1 MEILYH
7 GSNHIIEKP
16 IIQGSKRN
24 NDYGYGFY
32 CTKSFDLAG
41 EWASKSKGEK
51 CIVNKYSIDL
61 DNLRVLDLTESK
73 YSILNWLAILLENR
87 LFTLTSPISIQAKEY
102 ILKNFSVDISNYDV
116 IKGYRADDSYFSF
129 AEDFLNNT
137 ISVQHLS
144 KAMKLGKLG
153 VQYVLISQQAFDVLK
168 YEGGYEINKDKY
180 FNLFTSRDLK
190 ARNDYASSKIDLS
203 INSDDLYVRDII
215 REEIKNGDTRL

>member
-7 GSNHIIEKP
+7 GSDHIIEKP
-16 IIQGSKRN
+16 TIQGSKRN

-51 CIVNKYSIDL
+51 CVVNKYSVDFK
-61 DNLRVLDLTESK
+61 NLRVLDLTEKK
-73 YSILNWLAILLENR
+73 YSILNWLAILLGNR
-87 LFTLTSPISIQAKEY
+87 LFTLTSPISIKAKEY
-102 ILKNFSVDISNYDV
+102 ILQNFYVDISNYDI

-144 KAMKLGKLG
+144 QAMKLGKLG
-153 VQYVLISQQAFDVLK
+153 VQYVLVSQKAFDMLK
-168 YEGGYEINKDKY
+168 FENASEIDKDRY
-180 FNLFTSRDLK
+180 FNLFTTRDLK
-190 ARNDYASSKIDLS
+190 ARNDYANSKIDLS
-203 INSDDLYVRDII
+203 INSNDLYVRDIL
-215 REEIKNGDTRL
+215 REGIKNGDPRI